1 MLYCEKDSDS
11 LTDLRYLQYM
21 KMASSSRTIKP
32 EGLPLTKGAA
42 MFHPYQL
49 YFQPQEQNRLMEST
63 LDPKDWAQRLEGA
76 SLVPVMMDEEPTPDT
91 TVESRRKFRGM
102 EMGLTAQLLEEDVA
116 ELNVKVV

>member
-42 MFHPYQL
+42 MFHPYRL
-49 YFQPQEQNRLMEST
+49 YFQPQE
-63 LDPKDWAQRLEGA
+63 
-76 SLVPVMMDEEPTPDT
+76 
-91 TVESRRKFRGM
+91 
-102 EMGLTAQLLEEDVA
+102 
-116 ELNVKVV
+116 

>member
-1 MLYCEKDSDS
+1 MKSCRKICEAGIRIFVMLYCEKDSDS

-49 YFQPQEQNRLMEST
+49 YFQPQE
-63 LDPKDWAQRLEGA
+63 
-76 SLVPVMMDEEPTPDT
+76 
-91 TVESRRKFRGM
+91 
-102 EMGLTAQLLEEDVA
+102 
-116 ELNVKVV
+116 